1 MICILSMY
9 TCNPEEAPATPQ
21 RDSIQVNHPERRP
34 SQGNKPASRRG
45 QVQEYAG
52 YQIMPV
58 AVDRPRS
65 TPDSYPQ
72 QQGYFEDTSLG
83 PRRFSAANKTVESVS
98 HMDLDAGLSVVSGE
112 RPEQWAGEYR
122 VRTLDQAPA
131 AQERRISSP
140 SLSRQ
145 GPLVTYRG
153 PSAMARAPPIQ
164 PTSGAEMQMSDQRA
178 LNSPTLKPNAG
189 PTGVQDISGSYEGG
203 VPTGPPYVRHN
214 GGSLSEYR
222 EEARRGSGVGSRRDS
237 GLESPVVYDSR
248 GAAGPPRHQ
257 RDHPPAPP
265 YPAEDSLRIAHAQPF
280 TARTTPPETPYAYP
294 SRQGYTG
301 SNTQR
306 SVDYGAPT
314 HYPEDHHRSSVSSN
328 PYDRSDYTTRP
339 QVDAPSQHTVPFHPP
354 AQLSQH
360 SSYASREQ
368 QQPAPR
374 SRPTSHHDLYSEYQQ
389 QAVPH
394 SQPPSH
400 AKYAAPNG
408 TDLSHM
414 FQEVEHSAVVKYPSG
429 LASGDDPLP
438 VHGRYASHGHP
449 SYPSTAREEPAALR
463 RESLVTSPPRPQDYR
478 SQSIPQFAST
488 GSGSAPPKTYPHSS
502 GENIPT
508 GGYDSFHQERESDN
522 GSRYPN
528 HGSSGFPAHSDSS
541 PPSAVGP
548 ESNGQYN
555 RGGNPTTVPYST
567 HHQEPVSGMVHGEVL
582 RQAPIEYG
590 HEHRPPYGHGRTM
603 SSLSIHRP
611 SYTPT
616 SAPMPAGHP
625 LGSGMRASNPSVSA
639 AGPTQGR
646 GAGRYD
652 GYESSQ
658 GSAHGP
664 HYTTA
669 HPVNHGSAP
678 DPYGAYVGGGG
689 GGGGGGGRTS
699 EHVYEHSAGHVPQ
712 PPPPHYPHSQQQQPP
727 PQQPPPPPMQQVQH
741 PHQHQHPQYH
751 TPVPPPHHQYQHYP
765 EPPPLNHGP
774 PPPSQHQHQAH
785 PHAQTHIHAH
795 VRAQGHV
802 LGPAQIQAAQQHGHS
817 HAPLYPMQPQAGGP
831 HGYGYGPST
840 VTHGEE
846 AGRSRS

>member
-1 MICILSMY
+1 MTPRCPVLSNL
-9 TCNPEEAPATPQ
+9 NPQCLSGSGFTSYLQNPYYFMHASLVEKDSPQDVLLIKDTRSKEDMNTIFKDNRTKATTGSSVSSLYPLKDFEDSGTESGFFVFPDLSVRMEGTYRLKFSLYEMVGRSRGEYLTAPTSQSPTESQQRDPAESQDEDEPIAVADVPLASKRSASGTRGVETRREEAPATPQ

-567 HHQEPVSGMVHGEVL
+567 HHQEPVSGMVHGE
-582 RQAPIEYG
+582 
-590 HEHRPPYGHGRTM
+590 
-603 SSLSIHRP
+603 
-611 SYTPT
+611 
-616 SAPMPAGHP
+616 
-625 LGSGMRASNPSVSA
+625 
-639 AGPTQGR
+639 
-646 GAGRYD
+646 
-652 GYESSQ
+652 
-658 GSAHGP
+658 
-664 HYTTA
+664 
-669 HPVNHGSAP
+669 
-678 DPYGAYVGGGG
+678 
-689 GGGGGGGRTS
+689 
-699 EHVYEHSAGHVPQ
+699 
-712 PPPPHYPHSQQQQPP
+712 
-727 PQQPPPPPMQQVQH
+727 
-741 PHQHQHPQYH
+741 
-751 TPVPPPHHQYQHYP
+751 
-765 EPPPLNHGP
+765 
-774 PPPSQHQHQAH
+774 
-785 PHAQTHIHAH
+785 
-795 VRAQGHV
+795 
-802 LGPAQIQAAQQHGHS
+802 
-817 HAPLYPMQPQAGGP
+817 
-831 HGYGYGPST
+831 
-840 VTHGEE
+840 
-846 AGRSRS
+846 